1 MQDSFATHP
10 NPLPTGERGL
20 SGLKAIVTSGPTYE
34 PIDPV
39 RFIGNRSSG
48 KQGAAIADALAE
60 QGAAVTFITGPG
72 AVPQNPS
79 ITIINIQTAL
89 EMLAACEAA
98 LPADIFIAAAAVS
111 DWAPEIKFDRKIKK
125 REDAAPPVIKLK
137 ENPDILKTISNHA
150 RRPKLVIG
158 FAAETEDL
166 LKNAQGKLTRK
177 GCDWILANIAQETFG
192 SDENK
197 ILFVTKTASEEW
209 PRQSKQ
215 AVAMALAQKITKEF
229 SPP

>member
-1 MQDSFATHP
+1 VS
-10 NPLPTGERGL
+10 LK
-20 SGLKAIVTSGPTYE
+20 GLKAIVTSGPTYE

-48 KQGAAIADALAE
+48 KQGAAIADALADV
-60 QGAAVTFITGPG
+60 GVSVTFISGPG
-72 AVPQNPS
+72 ATPQNPV
-79 ITIINIQTAL
+79 IKIVNIQTAV

-98 LPADIFIAAAAVS
+98 LPADIFIAAAAIS

-137 ENPDILKTISNHA
+137 ENPDILKTISHHA

-166 LKNAQGKLTRK
+166 LKNAHSKLERK

-192 SDENK
+192 SDENQ
-197 ILFVTKTASEEW
+197 ILFVTKTAHEEW

-215 AVAMALAQKITKEF
+215 AVAKTLAQKITIYFE
-229 SPP
+229 